1 MTSKL
6 HKDNVYDILKV
17 LMVAFIKSMS
27 KNSDNIMSF
36 SIPVD
41 NSKIRS
47 SLLYILQ
54 SAGEMEI
61 MRLAKLLY
69 LSDYLYAKTFG
80 NKHGFMGDH
89 KRYEFGPVPS
99 GFYPAYDL
107 LEAENIIIKQV
118 NTVSVVKPQQINDLT
133 ETEIAC
139 IDKTLQKFSN
149 KDLSTVKKAAYKTEP
164 MKSIQIQEAN
174 MGSVKLMYEKMD
186 FKLIN
191 IHPLFDNE
199 TLDIG
204 FMNDPGYQANR
215 A

>member
-1 MTSKL
+1 
-6 HKDNVYDILKV
+6 
-17 LMVAFIKSMS
+17 MVAISRS
-27 KNSDNIMSF
+27 IGKNSGNIMSF
-36 SIPVD
+36 STPVD
-41 NSKIRS
+41 NSKVRS

-89 KRYEFGPVPS
+89 KRYEFGPVPH

-107 LEAENIIIKQV
+107 LEAESIVVKQV

-133 ETEIAC
+133 EAEIAC
-139 IDKTLQKFSN
+139 LDKTLQEFNGKN
-149 KDLSTVKKAAYKTEP
+149 LSTVKVAAYKTEP
-164 MKSIQIQEAN
+164 MESIQRQEAN
-174 MGSVKLMYEKMD
+174 LGSVKLMYEKMD
-186 FKLIN
+186 FNLIN
-191 IHPLFDNE
+191 IHPLFDSE
-199 TLDIG
+199 TLDVS